1 MNQAATK
8 KVHVLVS
15 EKRKYLFI
23 HPEQTNIYCSETDLG
38 MTLALFSARNR
49 FAIKDLII
57 FMEVDS
63 VVREKAAARAMELL
77 NTVGVDKKLTKREW
91 QVLEGINRNLANKEI
106 ACELNLSERTVKFH
120 VSSLLVKFGANSRL
134 QLLGESLPKR

>member
-1 MNQAATK
+1 MNRLATA

-23 HPEQTNIYCSETDLG
+23 HPEQTGIYCSEAELG

-49 FAIKDLII
+49 FEIKDLII
-57 FMEVDS
+57 FGEVDS
-63 VVREKAAARAMELL
+63 VVRDKAASQATELL
-77 NTVGVDKKLTKREW
+77 DTVGIAKKLTKREW
-91 QVLEGINRNLANKEI
+91 QVLNGINRNLSNKQI
-106 ACELNLSERTVKFH
+106 ASELNLSERTVKFH
-120 VSSLLVKFGANSRL
+120 VSSLLVKFGARSRL

>member
-1 MNQAATK
+1 MSQLATA

-49 FAIKDLII
+49 LNIKDLII
-57 FMEVDS
+57 FTEVDS
-63 VVREKAAARAMELL
+63 VVRDKAAAQAIDLL

-120 VSSLLVKFGANSRL
+120 VSSLLVKFGASSRL

>member
-1 MNQAATK
+1 MNQTATS

-23 HPEQTNIYCSETDLG
+23 HPEQTSIYCSETDLG

-49 FAIKDLII
+49 CEIKDLII

-63 VVREKAAARAMELL
+63 VVRDKAAALATKLL

-91 QVLEGINRNLANKEI
+91 QVLKGINRNLSNKQI
-106 ACELNLSERTVKFH
+106 ACDLNLSERTVKFH
-120 VSSLLVKFGANSRL
+120 VSSLLVKFGVSSRF
-134 QLLGESLPKR
+134 QLLGESLPKE

>member
-1 MNQAATK
+1 MNQAATA

-23 HPEQTNIYCSETDLG
+23 HPEQTNIYCSEADLG

-49 FAIKDLII
+49 LEIKDLII
-57 FMEVDS
+57 FGEVNS
-63 VVREKAAARAMELL
+63 VVRDKAAAQATELL
-77 NTVGVDKKLTKREW
+77 NTVGLDKKLTKREW
-91 QVLEGINRNLANKEI
+91 QVLRGINRNLSNKQI

-120 VSSLLVKFGANSRL
+120 VSSLLVKFGVSSRF
-134 QLLGESLPKR
+134 QLLGESLPKG

>member
-1 MNQAATK
+1 MNQGATA

-23 HPEQTNIYCSETDLG
+23 HPEQTSIYCSETDLG

-49 FAIKDLII
+49 FEIKDLII
-57 FMEVDS
+57 FTEVDG
-63 VVREKAAARAMELL
+63 VVRDKAAARALELL

-120 VSSLLVKFGANSRL
+120 VSSLLVKFGASRRL

>member
-1 MNQAATK
+1 MSQLATS

-23 HPEQTNIYCSETDLG
+23 HPEQTSIYCSETDLG

-49 FAIKDLII
+49 FHINDLII
-57 FMEVDS
+57 FAEVDGA
-63 VVREKAAARAMELL
+63 VRDQAAARALDLL

-91 QVLEGINRNLANKEI
+91 QVLEGINRNLSNKEI
-106 ACELNLSERTVKFH
+106 ACELILSERTVKFH
-120 VSSLLVKFGANSRL
+120 VSSLLVKFGVKSRL

>member
-1 MNQAATK
+1 MNQVASK

-63 VVREKAAARAMELL
+63 VVRDKAAARAMELL

>member
-1 MNQAATK
+1 MNQGANA

-23 HPEQTNIYCSETDLG
+23 HPEQTSIYCSETDLG

-49 FAIKDLII
+49 FEIKDLII
-57 FMEVDS
+57 FTEVDGL
-63 VVREKAAARAMELL
+63 VRDKAAARAMELL

-120 VSSLLVKFGANSRL
+120 VSSLLVKFGASSRL
-134 QLLGESLPKR
+134 QLLGEGLPKR